1 MFKLW
6 YNRRKLHMSKEDL
19 VARVEA
25 LEKKLGVQASQD
37 SSRKTLAAEIEA
49 IEKRIEAMDGIE
61 PPIDDLDMIASEDKD
76 DDDDK
81 EAKCASEKA
90 SGIEDEITQDRFTEV
105 EGERHGEELATHES
119 ALAVGEESPTKPS
132 GQGYVARLMKASE
145 RLDRV
150 ADYLE
155 KNGRRELA
163 FRIDKIADAIDSRIK
178 AGGK

>member
-1 MFKLW
+1 M
-6 YNRRKLHMSKEDL
+6 RQEDL

-25 LEKKLGVQASQD
+25 LEKRLGAKASQS
-37 SSRKTLAAEIEA
+37 SSRNTLAAEIA
-49 IEKRIEAMDGIE
+49 SVEKSIEAMSGASE
-61 PPIDDLDMIASEDKD
+61 AAPADLDMFASD
-76 DDDDK
+76 DDDEDDK
-81 EAKCASEKA
+81 EAKCGSEKA

-105 EGERHGEELATHES
+105 EGERHGEELATHDS

-132 GQGYVARLMKASE
+132 GEGYVARLMKASE

-150 ADYLE
+150 AEYLE

-178 AGGK
+178 AGGN